1 VLLLLVDGTTE
12 SGPQSRDHRV
22 ALMSRPEHT
31 APPELF
37 YDDKEA
43 KKYTESSRIIHIQNH
58 LTTRALELLALP
70 EGQPLLLA
78 DIGCGSGLSGEVLEE
93 HGHTWVGCDI
103 SQSMLAIANER
114 ENEGDL
120 FALDMGTGL
129 PYRPG
134 TLDGAISI
142 SAVQWLCNAD
152 KTSHVPQRRLG
163 LFFSSLYRALA
174 RGARAV
180 FQFYPESPKQMEL
193 ITTAAM
199 KAGFAGGLVVDYPNS
214 TKAKKYFLCLYSGP
228 PSSFVVP
235 SAKSHGMEE
244 DDGDDEDEEDSGRIK
259 VNGRERELMQRR
271 RRKGKKGDITKKDWI
286 LQKKERRRK
295 QGKDVKANSKYTGRK
310 RKPRF

>member
-1 VLLLLVDGTTE
+1 
-12 SGPQSRDHRV
+12 
-22 ALMSRPEHT
+22 MSRPEHT

-43 KKYTESSRIIHIQNH
+43 KKYTESSRIIHIQNQ

-103 SQSMLAIANER
+103 SQSMLAIANDR

-120 FALDMGTGL
+120 FALDMGSGL

-152 KTSHVPQRRLG
+152 KTTHIPQRRLG
-163 LFFSSLYRALA
+163 LFFASLYRALA

-180 FQFYPESPKQMEL
+180 FQFYPESAKQMEL
-193 ITTAAM
+193 ITSAAM

-214 TKAKKYFLCLYSGP
+214 TKAKKYFLCLYTGP
-228 PSSFVVP
+228 PSTFVVP
-235 SAKSHGMEE
+235 SAKTGNEMEE
-244 DDGDDEDEEDSGRIK
+244 DMEDDEDDHASGRIK
-259 VNGRERELMQRR
+259 VNGREREQMQRKMR
-271 RRKGKKGDITKKDWI
+271 RGKKGDITKKQWI
-286 LQKKERRRK
+286 LAKKERRRK

>member
-1 VLLLLVDGTTE
+1 
-12 SGPQSRDHRV
+12 
-22 ALMSRPEHT
+22 MSRPEHT

-58 LTTRALELLALP
+58 LTNRALELLALP

-103 SQSMLAIANER
+103 STSMLEIANQR
-114 ENEGDL
+114 DNDGDL

-134 TLDGAISI
+134 TLDGAVSI

-152 KTSHVPQRRLG
+152 KTSHVPQRRLA

-180 FQFYPESPKQMEL
+180 FQFYPESPAQMEL
-193 ITTAAM
+193 ITSAAM

-235 SAKSHGMEE
+235 SAKMNLGMDESDEEEE
-244 DDGDDEDEEDSGRIK
+244 DERQGTGRIN
-259 VNGRERELMQRR
+259 VAGRERHEQQRQR
-271 RRKGKKGDITKKDWI
+271 SNTGKGKGKGVTKKEWI

-295 QGKDVKANSKYTGRK
+295 QGKDTKANSKFTGRK